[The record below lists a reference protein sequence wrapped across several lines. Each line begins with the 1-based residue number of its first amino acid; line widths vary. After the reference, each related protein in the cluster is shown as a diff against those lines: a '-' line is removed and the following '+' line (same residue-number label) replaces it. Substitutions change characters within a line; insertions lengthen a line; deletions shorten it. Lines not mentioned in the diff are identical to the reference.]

1 VDRLTGNISTMAG
14 VGKPGFK
21 GDGGLAIRAEL
32 NNPSNLLFDPQGN
45 LLVADSL
52 SHAIRKI
59 DTNGVIRTIV
69 GVAGKYGMVDNVPAA
84 AARLWSPM
92 NIALDSYGN
101 LYVADSYNNRIRR
114 VDAATGNISTV
125 AGTSSGGF
133 DGDDGDAV
141 DALLSNP
148 QGIVVDPVDGSVL
161 FSDYNNHR
169 IRKLSCSTSAWF
181 D

>member
-1 VDRLTGNISTMAG
+1 VDRLTGNISTIAG

-21 GDGGLAIRAEL
+21 GDGGLATMAEL
-32 NNPSNLLFDPQGN
+32 NNPSNLLFDPLGN

-92 NIALDSYGN
+92 NIALDNYGN

-114 VDAATGNISTV
+114 VDAATGSISTV
-125 AGTSSGGF
+125 AGTSSGGY
-133 DGDDGDAV
+133 DGDDGDAL

-169 IRKLSCSTSAWF
+169 VRKLSCSTSAH
-181 D
+181 